1 MVELHVAYHV
11 AEALAIIYLIVSQHQ
26 TKQMLIHLAR
36 TITSVNDHLD
46 ALVSITRNE
55 IEYEKA
61 AATEDFA
68 KGHAGCL
75 LGQKTER
82 VMI

>member
-1 MVELHVAYHV
+1 MVELHVAYHF
-11 AEALAIIYLIVSQHQ
+11 AEALAIIYLIIFQHQ

-61 AATEDFA
+61 ATTEDFTQVNEGETC
-68 KGHAGCL
+68 KG
-75 LGQKTER
+75 
-82 VMI
+82 

>member
-11 AEALAIIYLIVSQHQ
+11 AEVLAIIYLIISQHQ

-55 IEYEKA
+55 IEHEKA
-61 AATEDFA
+61 ATTEDFA
-68 KGHAGCL
+68 QVNEGVTCKG
-75 LGQKTER
+75 
-82 VMI
+82 

>member
-11 AEALAIIYLIVSQHQ
+11 AEALAIIYLIISQHQ

-46 ALVSITRNE
+46 ALVSITRQE
-55 IEYEKA
+55 
-61 AATEDFA
+61 
-68 KGHAGCL
+68 
-75 LGQKTER
+75 
-82 VMI
+82 V

>member
-11 AEALAIIYLIVSQHQ
+11 AEVLAIIYLIISQHQ

-46 ALVSITRNE
+46 ALVYITRQE
-55 IEYEKA
+55 VEHEKKVA
-61 AATEDFA
+61 SEDFNPINEEI
-68 KGHAGCL
+68 K
-75 LGQKTER
+75 
-82 VMI
+82 